1 MKEKNEVKL
10 KNNKIESIFV
20 EVKFLKDKNSV
31 LAYCPALQIITEGK
45 NLDEAKAMF
54 KEAYYL
60 WIESVNA
67 HADAVQTLN
76 ALGWGSTKAT
86 AKASLKAAHERLPVI
101 SINRAAINS
110 SKPTWC
116 Y

>member
-1 MKEKNEVKL
+1 MKDKNEIKL
-10 KNNKIESIFV
+10 KNNKIESISV

-31 LAYCPALQIITEGK
+31 LAYCPSLQIITEGK

-54 KEAYYL
+54 KEAYHL

-67 HADAVQTLN
+67 HADAVQTLH
-76 ALGWGSTKAT
+76 ALGWGATKSF
-86 AKASLKAAHERLPVI
+86 AKAKLNGTREKLPVI
-101 SINRAAINS
+101 SVNRAAINCS
-110 SKPTWC
+110 MPTWC